1 MALQGIEVTGKIIK
15 VYEPKSGVSNRTG
28 NKWMSQNYVIEE
40 NSGGTQYPRACEF
53 RVFGED
59 RINQFAI
66 KAGDTVHVWLDIN
79 ARPWNDKYITDI
91 SAYRVDHVDPNAVNQ
106 PAAAIPQAA
115 PQQTAPQGGNQAPF
129 PPQADGAGATDDL
142 PF

>member
-1 MALQGIEVTGKIIK
+1 MALQGIEVIGKIIK
-15 VYEPKSGVSNRTG
+15 VYEPKGGVSNRTG
-28 NKWMSQNYVIEE
+28 NKWMSQNFVIEE
-40 NSGGTQYPRACEF
+40 TGSNTQYPRACEF

-91 SAYRVDHVDPNAVNQ
+91 SAYRVDHVDPNTVSQ
-106 PAAAIPQAA
+106 PAAAIPQGAA
-115 PQQTAPQGGNQAPF
+115 PQVAAPQGGQAPF
-129 PPQADGAGATDDL
+129 PPQADGMGSADDL